1 MQKIVFILILF
12 YSTSTFAQEVDKM
25 LTLDEAINYA
35 TEHSPT
41 LNIERI
47 KLNEANISVKESQ
60 LQYIPNIYL
69 TTDVRRNL
77 IIPATPVPA
86 NVFDPSAQ
94 EGELMYL
101 KFNTR
106 WNSSAGVNL
115 NYDLFNPEK
124 LNSVAEQKHQL
135 KIQEYDA
142 QITEEDLKERIALTY
157 AECVIADEQQQ
168 LLKSDTAYFA
178 SLLNN
183 AKILYLKEQI
193 SLSEKNDVH
202 KAYNM
207 SITDYLEAEKIAN
220 DRKAELLYLIGM
232 DVTTDNIETLSLQE
246 DIQTLLKKMEQ
257 KYQSVYFSTDLKEAR
272 QQEVIDLAA
281 LRIRSAALKYA
292 PTLTLNGY
300 YGTNYYNNEL
310 SLFNNDYWR
319 GNSYIG
325 LSLKIPITQSLNTAK
340 EVSRLR
346 LRKLIESENLRD
358 IHNNRDKERLKE
370 LSELRVREENYKLN
384 HQNWEMSQQNIQA
397 VQMQFDKGYI
407 QQSDLLNEQQKIKQ
421 TRHLFLQ
428 SAYDL
433 FNSLITVK

>member
-12 YSTSTFAQEVDKM
+12 YSTSTFAQKVDIM
-25 LTLDEAINYA
+25 LTLDDAINYA
-35 TEHSPT
+35 IEHSPT

-47 KLNEANISVKESQ
+47 KLNEANISIKESQ

-69 TTDVRRNL
+69 TSDVRQNL

-101 KFNTR
+101 KFNTK

-115 NYDLFNPEK
+115 NYDLFNPEM
-124 LNSVAEQKHQL
+124 LNSVAEQQHQL

-142 QITEEDLKERIALTY
+142 QLSEEELREKVALAY
-157 AECVIADEQQQ
+157 AECVIANEQQQ
-168 LLKSDTAYFA
+168 LLKGDTAYYA
-178 SLLNN
+178 SLLSN
-183 AKILYLKEQI
+183 ANTLFLKEQI
-193 SLSEKNDVH
+193 SLSQKNDAH
-202 KAYNM
+202 RAFNK
-207 SITDYLEAEKIAN
+207 SLTDFLEAEKIVD

-232 DVTTDNIETLSLQE
+232 DVTTDKIESLILQE
-246 DIQTLLKKMEQ
+246 DIQTLLQ
-257 KYQSVYFSTDLKEAR
+257 KIKQKAQSDYSDLEEAR
-272 QQEVIDLAA
+272 QLEVVDLAA
-281 LRIRSAALKYA
+281 LRIRSASLKYA

-300 YGTNYYNNEL
+300 YGTNYYNNEF

-325 LSLKIPITQSLNTAK
+325 LSLKVPITQSINTAK

-346 LRKLIESENLRD
+346 LRKMIESENLRE
-358 IHNNRDKERLKE
+358 IRNNRNKERLKE
-370 LSELRVREENYKLN
+370 LTLLRVRKENYQLN
-384 HQNWEMSQQNIQA
+384 QQNWEMSQQNSLAI
-397 VQMQFDKGYI
+397 QMQFDKGYI

-421 TRHLFLQ
+421 SRHLFLQ

-433 FNSLITVK
+433 LCSLITMK

>member
-12 YSTSTFAQEVDKM
+12 YSTSAFAQVVDNM
-25 LTLDEAINYA
+25 LTLDDAINYA

-41 LNIERI
+41 LNIERV

-69 TTDVRRNL
+69 TSDVRQNL
-77 IIPATPVPA
+77 VIPATPVPA

-101 KFNTR
+101 KFNTK

-135 KIQEYDA
+135 KIQEFDA
-142 QITEEDLKERIALTY
+142 QIYEEELREKVALAY
-157 AECVIADEQQQ
+157 AECVIANEQKQ
-168 LLKSDTAYFA
+168 LLKGDTAYYA

-183 AKILYLKEQI
+183 ANTLYLKEQI
-193 SLSEKNDVH
+193 SLSQKNDAH
-202 KAYNM
+202 SAFNKSLA
-207 SITDYLEAEKIAN
+207 DYLEAEKIVI
-220 DRKAELLYLIGM
+220 DRNAELLYLIGM
-232 DVTTDNIETLSLQE
+232 DVTTDNIETIILQE
-246 DIQTLLKKMEQ
+246 DIQTLLQ
-257 KYQSVYFSTDLKEAR
+257 KIKQRLQSDYYNLEEAR
-272 QQEVIDLAA
+272 QQQVVDLAA
-281 LRIRSAALKYA
+281 LRIKSASLKYA

-300 YGTNYYNNEL
+300 YGTNYYNNDL
-310 SLFNNDYWR
+310 SLFNNNYWR
-319 GNSYIG
+319 GNSYLG
-325 LSLKIPITQSLNTAK
+325 LSIRVPITQSLTTAK
-340 EVSRLR
+340 DVSRLR

-358 IHNNRDKERLKE
+358 IRNNREKERLKE
-370 LSELRVREENYKLN
+370 LTLLRVREENYQLN
-384 HQNWEMSQQNIQA
+384 QQNWEMSQQNAQA
-397 VQMQFDKGYI
+397 IQMQFDKGYI

-421 TRHLFLQ
+421 TRHQFLQ

-433 FNSLITVK
+433 FSSIITTK

>member
-12 YSTSTFAQEVDKM
+12 YSTSIFAQEVDKM
-25 LTLDEAINYA
+25 LTLDDAINYA

-60 LQYIPNIYL
+60 LQYVPNIYL
-69 TTDVRRNL
+69 TSDVRRNL
-77 IIPATPVPA
+77 VIPATPVPA

-101 KFNTR
+101 KFNTT

-124 LNSVAEQKHQL
+124 LNSVAEHKHQL
-135 KIQEYDA
+135 NIQEYDA
-142 QITEEDLKERIALTY
+142 QLSEEELREKVALAY
-157 AECVIADEQQQ
+157 AECVIANEQQQ
-168 LLKSDTAYFA
+168 LLKGDTAYYA
-178 SLLNN
+178 SLLSN
-183 AKILYLKEQI
+183 ANSLYLKEQI
-193 SLSEKNDVH
+193 SLSQKNDAHSAFNKSFV
-202 KAYNM
+202 
-207 SITDYLEAEKIAN
+207 DYLEAEKIVT

-232 DVTTDNIETLSLQE
+232 DVTTHKIETLILQE
-246 DIQTLLKKMEQ
+246 DIQTLLQ
-257 KYQSVYFSTDLKEAR
+257 KIKLRLRTDYFDLEEAR

-281 LRIRSAALKYA
+281 LRIRSASLKYA

-300 YGTNYYNNEL
+300 YGTNYYNNKF
-310 SLFNNDYWR
+310 SLFNNYYWR

-325 LSLKIPITQSLNTAK
+325 LSLRIPITQSLNTAK

-346 LRKLIESENLRD
+346 LRKMIESENLRD
-358 IHNNRDKERLKE
+358 IRNNRNKERLKE
-370 LSELRVREENYKLN
+370 LTLLRVREENYQLN
-384 HQNWEMSQQNIQA
+384 QQNWEMSQQNSLAI
-397 VQMQFDKGYI
+397 QMQFDKGYI

-421 TRHLFLQ
+421 TRHQFLQ

-433 FNSLITVK
+433 FSSIITMK

>member
-1 MQKIVFILILF
+1 MQKIVFIIILLF
-12 YSTSTFAQEVDKM
+12 STSTFAQEVEKM

-35 TEHSPT
+35 IEHSPT
-41 LNIERI
+41 LNVEKM
-47 KLNEANISVKESQ
+47 KLAEANISVKESQ

-124 LNSVAEQKHQL
+124 LNNVVEQKHLL

-142 QITEEDLKERIALTY
+142 QISEKDLKERIALTY

-168 LLKSDTAYFA
+168 LLKSDTTYFA

-183 AKILYLKEQI
+183 ANILYLKEQI
-193 SLSEKNDVH
+193 SLSEKNDAH

-207 SITDYLEAEKIAN
+207 SISDYLEAEKIAN
-220 DRKAELLYLIGM
+220 YRKAELLYLIGI
-232 DVTTDNIETLSLQE
+232 DVTTDNIETLLLQE
-246 DIQTLLKKMEQ
+246 DIQTLLQ
-257 KYQSVYFSTDLKEAR
+257 KIKQILLSDYYDLEEAR
-272 QQEVIDLAA
+272 QQQVVDLAT
-281 LRIRSAALKYA
+281 LRIRSASLNYA

-300 YGTNYYNNEL
+300 YGTNYYNNEFT
-310 SLFNNDYWR
+310 LFNNDYWR

-358 IHNNRDKERLKE
+358 LLNNRDKERLKE

-433 FNSLITVK
+433 FNSLITMK

>member
-1 MQKIVFILILF
+1 MQKIVFILILL

-25 LTLDEAINYA
+25 LTLDDAINYA

-47 KLNEANISVKESQ
+47 KINEANISVKESQ
-60 LQYIPNIYL
+60 LQYVPNIYL
-69 TTDVRRNL
+69 TSDVRRNL

-101 KFNTR
+101 KFNTK

-115 NYDLFNPEK
+115 NYDLFNPDK
-124 LNSVAEQKHQL
+124 LNSVAEQQHQL

-142 QITEEDLKERIALTY
+142 QLSEEELREKVALAY
-157 AECVIADEQQQ
+157 AECVIANEQQ
-168 LLKSDTAYFA
+168 LLLKGDTAYYA
-178 SLLNN
+178 SLLSN
-183 AKILYLKEQI
+183 ANTLFLKQQI
-193 SLSEKNDVH
+193 SLSQKNDAH
-202 KAYNM
+202 SAFNN
-207 SITDYLEAEKIAN
+207 SLADYLQAEKIVT

-232 DVTTDNIETLSLQE
+232 DVTADNIETLILQE
-246 DIQTLLKKMEQ
+246 DIQTLLQ
-257 KYQSVYFSTDLKEAR
+257 KIKQKAQSDYSDLEEAR
-272 QQEVIDLAA
+272 QLEVIDLAA
-281 LRIRSAALKYA
+281 LRIRSASLKYA

-300 YGTNYYNNEL
+300 YGTNYYNNEF
-310 SLFNNDYWR
+310 SLFSNDYWR

-325 LSLKIPITQSLNTAK
+325 LSLRIPITQSLNTAK

-346 LRKLIESENLRD
+346 LRKLIETENLRD
-358 IHNNRDKERLKE
+358 IRNNRNKERLKE
-370 LSELRVREENYKLN
+370 LTLLRVREENYQLN
-384 HQNWEMSQQNIQA
+384 QQNWEMSQQNSLAI
-397 VQMQFDKGYI
+397 QMQFDKGYI

-421 TRHLFLQ
+421 TRHQFLQ

-433 FNSLITVK
+433 FNSLITMK

>member
-12 YSTSTFAQEVDKM
+12 YSTSIFAQEVDKM
-25 LTLDEAINYA
+25 LTLDDAINYA

-41 LNIERI
+41 LNIEII
-47 KLNEANISVKESQ
+47 KLNEASISVKESQ

-69 TTDVRRNL
+69 TSDVRRNL
-77 IIPATPVPA
+77 VIPATPVPA

-101 KFNTR
+101 KFNTK

-124 LNSVAEQKHQL
+124 LNSVAEQRHQL
-135 KIQEYDA
+135 KIQEFDA
-142 QITEEDLKERIALTY
+142 LISEEELREKVALAY
-157 AECVIADEQQQ
+157 AECVIANEQQ
-168 LLKSDTAYFA
+168 LLLKGDTAYYA
-178 SLLNN
+178 SLLSN
-183 AKILYLKEQI
+183 ANTLYLKEQI
-193 SLSEKNDVH
+193 SLSQKNDAHTAFNNSYV
-202 KAYNM
+202 
-207 SITDYLEAEKIAN
+207 DYLEAEKIVT

-232 DVTTDNIETLSLQE
+232 DVTTENIETLILQE
-246 DIQTLLKKMEQ
+246 DIQTLLQ
-257 KYQSVYFSTDLKEAR
+257 KIKQRLQSDYYNLEEAR
-272 QQEVIDLAA
+272 QQQVVDLAA
-281 LRIRSAALKYA
+281 LQIKSASLKFA

-310 SLFNNDYWR
+310 SLFNNNYWR

-325 LSLKIPITQSLNTAK
+325 LSIRVPITQSLTTAK

-358 IHNNRDKERLKE
+358 IRNNRNKERLKE
-370 LSELRVREENYKLN
+370 LTLLRIREENYQLN
-384 HQNWEMSQQNIQA
+384 QQNWEMSQQNSLAI
-397 VQMQFDKGYI
+397 QMQFDKGYI

-421 TRHLFLQ
+421 TRHQFLL

-433 FNSLITVK
+433 FKSIITKK

>member
-12 YSTSTFAQEVDKM
+12 YSTSIFAQEVDKM
-25 LTLDEAINYA
+25 LTLDDAINYA

-60 LQYIPNIYL
+60 LQYVPNIYL
-69 TTDVRRNL
+69 TSDVRRNL
-77 IIPATPVPA
+77 VIPATPVPA

-101 KFNTR
+101 KFNTK

-124 LNSVAEQKHQL
+124 LNSVAEQRHQL
-135 KIQEYDA
+135 KIQEFDA
-142 QITEEDLKERIALTY
+142 LISEEELREKVALAY
-157 AECVIADEQQQ
+157 AECVIANEQQ
-168 LLKSDTAYFA
+168 LLLKGDTAYYA
-178 SLLNN
+178 SLLSN
-183 AKILYLKEQI
+183 ANTLYLKEQI
-193 SLSEKNDVH
+193 SLSQKNDAHTAFNNSYV
-202 KAYNM
+202 
-207 SITDYLEAEKIAN
+207 DYLEAEKIVT

-232 DVTTDNIETLSLQE
+232 DVTTENIETLILQE
-246 DIQTLLKKMEQ
+246 DIQTLLQ
-257 KYQSVYFSTDLKEAR
+257 KIKQRLQSDYYNLEEAR
-272 QQEVIDLAA
+272 QQQVVDLAA
-281 LRIRSAALKYA
+281 LQIKSASLKFA

-310 SLFNNDYWR
+310 SLFNNNYWR

-325 LSLKIPITQSLNTAK
+325 LSIRVPITQSLTTAK

-358 IHNNRDKERLKE
+358 IRNNRNKERLKE
-370 LSELRVREENYKLN
+370 LTLLRIREENYQLN
-384 HQNWEMSQQNIQA
+384 QQNWEMSQQNSLAI
-397 VQMQFDKGYI
+397 QMQFDKGYI

-421 TRHLFLQ
+421 TRHQFLL

-433 FNSLITVK
+433 FKSIITKK

>member
-12 YSTSTFAQEVDKM
+12 YSTSIFAQEVDKM
-25 LTLDEAINYA
+25 LTLDDAINYA

-41 LNIERI
+41 LNIEII
-47 KLNEANISVKESQ
+47 KLNEASISVKESQ

-69 TTDVRRNL
+69 TSDVRRNL
-77 IIPATPVPA
+77 VIPATPVPA

-94 EGELMYL
+94 EGEVMYL
-101 KFNTR
+101 KFNTK

-124 LNSVAEQKHQL
+124 LNSVAEQRHQL
-135 KIQEYDA
+135 KIQEFDA
-142 QITEEDLKERIALTY
+142 LISEEELREKVALAY
-157 AECVIADEQQQ
+157 AECVIANEQQ
-168 LLKSDTAYFA
+168 LLLKGDTAYYA
-178 SLLNN
+178 SLLSN
-183 AKILYLKEQI
+183 ANTLYLKEQI
-193 SLSEKNDVH
+193 SLSQKNDAHTAFNNSYV
-202 KAYNM
+202 
-207 SITDYLEAEKIAN
+207 DYLEAEKIVT

-232 DVTTDNIETLSLQE
+232 DVTTENIETLILQE
-246 DIQTLLKKMEQ
+246 DIQTLLQ
-257 KYQSVYFSTDLKEAR
+257 KIKQRLQSDYYNLEEAR
-272 QQEVIDLAA
+272 QQQVVDLAA
-281 LRIRSAALKYA
+281 LQIKSASLKFA

-310 SLFNNDYWR
+310 SLFNNNYWR

-325 LSLKIPITQSLNTAK
+325 LSIRVPITQSLTTAK

-358 IHNNRDKERLKE
+358 IRNNRNKERLKE
-370 LSELRVREENYKLN
+370 LTLLRIREENYQLN
-384 HQNWEMSQQNIQA
+384 QQNWEMSQQNSLAI
-397 VQMQFDKGYI
+397 QMQFDKGYI

-421 TRHLFLQ
+421 TRHQFLL

-433 FNSLITVK
+433 FKSIITKK

>member
-1 MQKIVFILILF
+1 
-12 YSTSTFAQEVDKM
+12 M
-25 LTLDEAINYA
+25 LTLDDAINYA

-41 LNIERI
+41 LNIEII
-47 KLNEANISVKESQ
+47 KLNEASISVKESQ

-69 TTDVRRNL
+69 TSDVRRNL
-77 IIPATPVPA
+77 VIPATPVPA

-101 KFNTR
+101 KFNTK

-124 LNSVAEQKHQL
+124 LNSVAEQRHQL
-135 KIQEYDA
+135 KIQEFDA
-142 QITEEDLKERIALTY
+142 LISEEELREKVALAY
-157 AECVIADEQQQ
+157 AECVIANEQQ
-168 LLKSDTAYFA
+168 LLLKGDTAYYA
-178 SLLNN
+178 SLLSN
-183 AKILYLKEQI
+183 ANTLYLKEQI
-193 SLSEKNDVH
+193 SLSQKNDAHTAFNNSYV
-202 KAYNM
+202 
-207 SITDYLEAEKIAN
+207 DYLEAEKIVT

-232 DVTTDNIETLSLQE
+232 DVTTENIETLILQE
-246 DIQTLLKKMEQ
+246 DIQTLLQ
-257 KYQSVYFSTDLKEAR
+257 KIKQRLQSDYYNLEEAR
-272 QQEVIDLAA
+272 QQQVVDLAA
-281 LRIRSAALKYA
+281 LQIKSASLKFA

-310 SLFNNDYWR
+310 SLFNNNYWR

-325 LSLKIPITQSLNTAK
+325 LSIRVPITQSLTTAK

-358 IHNNRDKERLKE
+358 IRNNRNKERLKE
-370 LSELRVREENYKLN
+370 LTLLRIREENYQLN
-384 HQNWEMSQQNIQA
+384 QQNWEMSQQNSLAI
-397 VQMQFDKGYI
+397 QMQFDKGYI

-421 TRHLFLQ
+421 TRHQFLL

-433 FNSLITVK
+433 FKSIITKK

>member
-12 YSTSTFAQEVDKM
+12 YSTSTFAQKVDIM
-25 LTLDEAINYA
+25 LTLDDAINYA
-35 TEHSPT
+35 IEHSPT

-47 KLNEANISVKESQ
+47 KLNEANISIKESQ

-69 TTDVRRNL
+69 TSDVRQNL

-101 KFNTR
+101 KFNTK

-115 NYDLFNPEK
+115 NYDLFNPEM
-124 LNSVAEQKHQL
+124 LNSVAEQQHQL

-142 QITEEDLKERIALTY
+142 QLSEEELREKVALAY
-157 AECVIADEQQQ
+157 AECVIANEQQQ
-168 LLKSDTAYFA
+168 LLKGDTAYYA
-178 SLLNN
+178 SLLSN
-183 AKILYLKEQI
+183 ANTLFLKEQI
-193 SLSEKNDVH
+193 SLSQKNDAH
-202 KAYNM
+202 RAFNK
-207 SITDYLEAEKIAN
+207 SLTDFLEAEKIVD

-232 DVTTDNIETLSLQE
+232 DVTTDKIESLILQE
-246 DIQTLLKKMEQ
+246 DIQTLLQ
-257 KYQSVYFSTDLKEAR
+257 KIKQKAQSDYSDLEEAR
-272 QQEVIDLAA
+272 QLEVVDLAA
-281 LRIRSAALKYA
+281 LRIRSASLKYA

-300 YGTNYYNNEL
+300 YGTNYYNNEF

-325 LSLKIPITQSLNTAK
+325 LSLKVPITQSINTAK

-346 LRKLIESENLRD
+346 LRKMIESENLRE
-358 IHNNRDKERLKE
+358 IRNNRNKERLKE
-370 LSELRVREENYKLN
+370 LTLLRVRKENYQLN
-384 HQNWEMSQQNIQA
+384 QQNWEMSQQNSLA
-397 VQMQFDKGYI
+397 LQMQFDKGYI

-421 TRHLFLQ
+421 SRHLFLQ

-433 FNSLITVK
+433 LCSLITMK

>member
-12 YSTSTFAQEVDKM
+12 YSTSTFAQKVDIM
-25 LTLDEAINYA
+25 LTLDDAINYA
-35 TEHSPT
+35 IEHSPT

-47 KLNEANISVKESQ
+47 KLNEANISIKESQ

-69 TTDVRRNL
+69 TSDVRQNL

-101 KFNTR
+101 KFNTK

-115 NYDLFNPEK
+115 NYDLFNPDK
-124 LNSVAEQKHQL
+124 LNSVAEQQHQL

-142 QITEEDLKERIALTY
+142 QLSEEELREKVALAY
-157 AECVIADEQQQ
+157 AECVIANEQQQ
-168 LLKSDTAYFA
+168 LLKGDTAYYA
-178 SLLNN
+178 SLLSN
-183 AKILYLKEQI
+183 ANTLFLKEQI
-193 SLSEKNDVH
+193 SLSQKNDAH
-202 KAYNM
+202 RAFNK
-207 SITDYLEAEKIAN
+207 SLTDFLEAEKIVD

-232 DVTTDNIETLSLQE
+232 DVTTDKIESLILQE
-246 DIQTLLKKMEQ
+246 DIQTLLQ
-257 KYQSVYFSTDLKEAR
+257 KIKQKAQSDYSDLEEAR
-272 QQEVIDLAA
+272 QLEVVDLAA
-281 LRIRSAALKYA
+281 LRIKSASLKYA

-325 LSLKIPITQSLNTAK
+325 LSLRIPITQSLNTAK

-346 LRKLIESENLRD
+346 LRKLIESENLRE
-358 IHNNRDKERLKE
+358 IRNNRNKERLKE
-370 LSELRVREENYKLN
+370 LTLLRVREENYQLN
-384 HQNWEMSQQNIQA
+384 QQNWEMSQQNSLAI
-397 VQMQFDKGYI
+397 QMQFDKGYI
-407 QQSDLLNEQQKIKQ
+407 QQSDLLNKQQKIKQ
-421 TRHLFLQ
+421 SRHQFLQ

-433 FNSLITVK
+433 FSSIISLK

>member
-12 YSTSTFAQEVDKM
+12 YSTSAFAQVVDNM
-25 LTLDEAINYA
+25 LTLDDAINYA
-35 TEHSPT
+35 IEHSPT

-47 KLNEANISVKESQ
+47 KLNEANISIKESQ

-69 TTDVRRNL
+69 TSDVRRNL

-101 KFNTR
+101 KFNTK

-115 NYDLFNPEK
+115 NYDLFNPEM
-124 LNSVAEQKHQL
+124 LNSVAEQQHQL

-142 QITEEDLKERIALTY
+142 QLSEEELREKVALAY
-157 AECVIADEQQQ
+157 AECVIANEQQQ
-168 LLKSDTAYFA
+168 LLKGDTAYYA
-178 SLLNN
+178 SLLSNTN
-183 AKILYLKEQI
+183 TLFLKEQI
-193 SLSEKNDVH
+193 SLSQKNDAH
-202 KAYNM
+202 RAFNK
-207 SITDYLEAEKIAN
+207 SLTDFLEAEKIVD

-232 DVTTDNIETLSLQE
+232 DVTTDKIESLILQE
-246 DIQTLLKKMEQ
+246 DIQTLLQ
-257 KYQSVYFSTDLKEAR
+257 KIKQKAQSDYSDLEEAR
-272 QQEVIDLAA
+272 QLEVVDLAA
-281 LRIRSAALKYA
+281 LRIRSASLKYA

-300 YGTNYYNNEL
+300 YGTNYYNNEF

-325 LSLKIPITQSLNTAK
+325 LSLKVPITQSINTAK

-346 LRKLIESENLRD
+346 LRKMIESENLRE
-358 IHNNRDKERLKE
+358 IRNNRNKERLKE
-370 LSELRVREENYKLN
+370 LTLLRVRKENYQLN
-384 HQNWEMSQQNIQA
+384 QQNWEMSQQNSLA
-397 VQMQFDKGYI
+397 LQMQFDKGYI

-421 TRHLFLQ
+421 SRHLFLQ

-433 FNSLITVK
+433 LCSLITMK

>member
-12 YSTSTFAQEVDKM
+12 YSTSIFAQEVDKM
-25 LTLDEAINYA
+25 LTLDDAINYA

-41 LNIERI
+41 LNIEII
-47 KLNEANISVKESQ
+47 KLNEASISVKESQ

-69 TTDVRRNL
+69 TSDVRRNL
-77 IIPATPVPA
+77 VIPATPVPA

-94 EGELMYL
+94 VGESMYL
-101 KFNTR
+101 KFNTK

-124 LNSVAEQKHQL
+124 LNSVAEQRHQL
-135 KIQEYDA
+135 KIQEFDA
-142 QITEEDLKERIALTY
+142 LISEEELREKVALAY
-157 AECVIADEQQQ
+157 AECVIANEQQ
-168 LLKSDTAYFA
+168 LLLKGDTAYYA
-178 SLLNN
+178 SLLSN
-183 AKILYLKEQI
+183 ANTLYLKEQI
-193 SLSEKNDVH
+193 SLSQKNDAHTAFNNSYV
-202 KAYNM
+202 
-207 SITDYLEAEKIAN
+207 DYLEAEKIVT

-232 DVTTDNIETLSLQE
+232 DVTTENIETLILQE
-246 DIQTLLKKMEQ
+246 DIQTLLQ
-257 KYQSVYFSTDLKEAR
+257 KIKQRLQSDYYNLEEAR
-272 QQEVIDLAA
+272 QQQVVDIAA
-281 LRIRSAALKYA
+281 LQIKSASLKFA

-310 SLFNNDYWR
+310 SLFNNNYWR

-325 LSLKIPITQSLNTAK
+325 LSIRVPITQSLTTAK

-358 IHNNRDKERLKE
+358 IRNNRNKERLKE
-370 LSELRVREENYKLN
+370 LTLLRIREENYQLN
-384 HQNWEMSQQNIQA
+384 QQNWEMSQQNSLAI
-397 VQMQFDKGYI
+397 QMQFDKGYI

-421 TRHLFLQ
+421 TRHQFLL

-433 FNSLITVK
+433 FKSIITKK

>member
-12 YSTSTFAQEVDKM
+12 YSTSIFAQEVDKM
-25 LTLDEAINYA
+25 LTLDDAINYA

-41 LNIERI
+41 LNIEII
-47 KLNEANISVKESQ
+47 KLNEASISVKESQ

-69 TTDVRRNL
+69 TSDVRRNL
-77 IIPATPVPA
+77 VIPATPVPA

-101 KFNTR
+101 KFNTK

-124 LNSVAEQKHQL
+124 FNSVAEQQHQL

-142 QITEEDLKERIALTY
+142 QLSEEELREKVALAY
-157 AECVIADEQQQ
+157 AECVIANEQQ
-168 LLKSDTAYFA
+168 LLLKGDTAYYA
-178 SLLNN
+178 SLLSN
-183 AKILYLKEQI
+183 ANTLFLKQQI
-193 SLSEKNDVH
+193 SLSQKNDAH
-202 KAYNM
+202 RAFNK
-207 SITDYLEAEKIAN
+207 SLTDFLEAEKIVD

-232 DVTTDNIETLSLQE
+232 DVTADNIESLILLE
-246 DIQTLLKKMEQ
+246 DIQTLLQNNKQ
-257 KYQSVYFSTDLKEAR
+257 KAQSDYSNLEEAR
-272 QQEVIDLAA
+272 QLEVVDLAA
-281 LRIRSAALKYA
+281 LRIRSASLKYA

-325 LSLKIPITQSLNTAK
+325 LSLKVPITQSINTAK

-346 LRKLIESENLRD
+346 LRKMIESENLRE
-358 IHNNRDKERLKE
+358 IRNNRNKERLKE
-370 LSELRVREENYKLN
+370 LTLLRVRKENYQLN
-384 HQNWEMSQQNIQA
+384 QQNWEMSQQNSLAI
-397 VQMQFDKGYI
+397 QMQFDKGYI

-421 TRHLFLQ
+421 TRHQFLQ

-433 FNSLITVK
+433 FNSLITMK

>member
-12 YSTSTFAQEVDKM
+12 YSTSTFAQKVDIM
-25 LTLDEAINYA
+25 LTLDDAINYA
-35 TEHSPT
+35 IEHSPT

-47 KLNEANISVKESQ
+47 KLNEANISIKESQ

-69 TTDVRRNL
+69 TSDVRQNL

-101 KFNTR
+101 KFNTK

-115 NYDLFNPEK
+115 NYDLFNPEM
-124 LNSVAEQKHQL
+124 LNSVAEQQHQL

-142 QITEEDLKERIALTY
+142 QLSEEELREKVALAY
-157 AECVIADEQQQ
+157 AECVIANEQQQ
-168 LLKSDTAYFA
+168 LLKGDTAYYA
-178 SLLNN
+178 SLLSN
-183 AKILYLKEQI
+183 ANTLFLKEQI
-193 SLSEKNDVH
+193 SLSQKNDAH
-202 KAYNM
+202 RAFNK
-207 SITDYLEAEKIAN
+207 SLTDFLEAEKIVD

-232 DVTTDNIETLSLQE
+232 DVTTDKIESLILQE
-246 DIQTLLKKMEQ
+246 DIQTLLQ
-257 KYQSVYFSTDLKEAR
+257 KIKQKAQSDYSDLEEAR
-272 QQEVIDLAA
+272 QLEVVDLAA
-281 LRIRSAALKYA
+281 LRIRSASLKYA

-300 YGTNYYNNEL
+300 YGTNYYNNEF

-325 LSLKIPITQSLNTAK
+325 LSLKVPITQSINTAK

-346 LRKLIESENLRD
+346 LRKMIESENSRE
-358 IHNNRDKERLKE
+358 IRNNRNKERLKE
-370 LSELRVREENYKLN
+370 LTLLRVRKENYQLN
-384 HQNWEMSQQNIQA
+384 QQNWEMSQQNSLA
-397 VQMQFDKGYI
+397 LQMQFDKGYI

-421 TRHLFLQ
+421 SRHLFLQ

-433 FNSLITVK
+433 LCSLITMK

>member
-12 YSTSTFAQEVDKM
+12 YSTSIFAQEVDKM
-25 LTLDEAINYA
+25 LTLDDAINYA

-60 LQYIPNIYL
+60 LQYVPNIYL
-69 TTDVRRNL
+69 TSDVRRNL
-77 IIPATPVPA
+77 VIPATPVPA

-101 KFNTR
+101 KFNTT

-124 LNSVAEQKHQL
+124 LNSVAEHKHQL

-142 QITEEDLKERIALTY
+142 QLSEE
-157 AECVIADEQQQ
+157 Q
-168 LLKSDTAYFA
+168 LLKGDTAYYA
-178 SLLNN
+178 SLLSN
-183 AKILYLKEQI
+183 ANSLYLKEQI
-193 SLSEKNDVH
+193 SLSQKNDAHSAFNKSFV
-202 KAYNM
+202 
-207 SITDYLEAEKIAN
+207 DYLEAEKIVT

-232 DVTTDNIETLSLQE
+232 DVTTENIETLILQE
-246 DIQTLLKKMEQ
+246 DIQTLLQ
-257 KYQSVYFSTDLKEAR
+257 KIKQRLQSDYYNLEEAR
-272 QQEVIDLAA
+272 QQQVVDLAA
-281 LRIRSAALKYA
+281 LQIKSASLKFA

-310 SLFNNDYWR
+310 SLFNNNYWR

-325 LSLKIPITQSLNTAK
+325 LSIRVPITQSLTTAK

-358 IHNNRDKERLKE
+358 IRNNRNKERLKE
-370 LSELRVREENYKLN
+370 LTLLRIREENYQLN
-384 HQNWEMSQQNIQA
+384 QQNWEMSQQNSLAI
-397 VQMQFDKGYI
+397 QMQFDKGYI

-421 TRHLFLQ
+421 TRHQFLL

-433 FNSLITVK
+433 FKSIITKK